1 MRSISDII
9 NESLLNECI
18 LNEGYD
24 KEIFQR
30 IKDAADRTDE
40 YCFYAV
46 SFNDIDGNNGYLVFE
61 QNNNIDKYLSQ
72 DTDFVQHYEK
82 IVSDRVIYS
91 CVRFCEKMPSSL
103 YCCGITLK
111 DINRTQGYLFLPI
124 DDDSD
129 KRIFEKWLKQHVAL
143 VDVI

>member
-1 MRSISDII
+1 MKSISDII
-9 NESLLNECI
+9 NESLI
-18 LNEGYD
+18 QEGYD

-40 YCFYAV
+40 YCFYEV

-61 QNNNIDKYLSQ
+61 RQNSNNIDKYLSQ
-72 DTDFVQHYEK
+72 NGDFIQHYEK
-82 IVSDRVIYS
+82 LVAPRVIYS
-91 CVRFCEKMPSSL
+91 CVRFCEKIPSSL

-124 DDDSD
+124 DDDGD
-129 KRIFEKWLKQHVAL
+129 KRIFEKWLNHQVAL